1 MSQQL
6 HLLLLAAGSG
16 RRFAAGVKSLTVP
29 KQYVSI
35 AGQTVLEHSLAAFKN
50 IPLSSAV
57 ITHSADDTAIKSL
70 NLTAAFDISLTHGG
84 SSRAESV
91 RLGLHALKQAG
102 ADKSD
107 WVLVHDAARCC
118 VTGQEIQDLIQRCK
132 TEQRGGLLVSPI
144 HDTLKYSTDGMQV
157 DKTINRDQVFAALT
171 PQMFP
176 LAELLAAL
184 VSAEK
189 QGFSVTDE
197 SSAMEAMGVKP
208 LMVQGR
214 ASNMKL
220 TRADQLPQ
228 VEAFLSNKM
237 NVKGD

>member
-16 RRFAAGVKSLTVP
+16 RRFASGVSGMSLP
-29 KQYVSI
+29 KQYVI
-35 AGQTVLEHSLAAFKN
+35 INGQTVLEHSLAAFKN
-50 IPLSSAV
+50 INLNTVV
-57 ITHSADDTAIKSL
+57 ITVSSNDTRCAKLKLKTDFSL
-70 NLTAAFDISLTHGG
+70 STTVGG
-84 SSRAESV
+84 QTRAESV
-91 RLGLHALKQAG
+91 RLGLQALLQAG
-102 ADKSD
+102 ADGSD

-176 LAELLAAL
+176 LAGLLAAL

-189 QGFSVTDE
+189 QGLSITDE
-197 SSAMEAMGVKP
+197 SSAMEAMGEKP

-237 NVKGD
+237 NIKGD